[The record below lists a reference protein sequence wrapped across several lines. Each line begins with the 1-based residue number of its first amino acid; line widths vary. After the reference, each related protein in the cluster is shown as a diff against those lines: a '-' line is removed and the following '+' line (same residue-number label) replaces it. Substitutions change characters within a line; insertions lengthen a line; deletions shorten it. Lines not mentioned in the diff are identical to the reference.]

1 MMSDQNNFTE
11 TLISERI
18 QQVPRSFIRDILS
31 VTNAPD
37 IISFAGGLP
46 NKKYFPV
53 KEIQQCTIQVLEND
67 GAAALQYS
75 TTEGLPELREHI
87 RLYYQQQGLQVSTD
101 RILITTGSQQALDL
115 IGKVFIDKGDK
126 VLLEEPAYLGAIQ
139 AFSMYQPNFTTV
151 PLTNEGINCSM
162 FADKLRTEK
171 IKLAYMV
178 PNFQNPSGIS
188 YTEDCR
194 KEVAELAI
202 KHNLLMVEDDPY
214 GAICFTNKKYNS
226 LYSYAPDHTFLLGTF
241 SKTVAPGFRMGW
253 IVAPNKDIYNR
264 LVIAKQA
271 ADLHSDI
278 FSQRII
284 STFLTNYDLNIHL
297 KKIIDA
303 YRNQSEVMIEAM
315 KKNFPNE
322 VSFTKPE
329 GGMFCWVTMP
339 EGFSAMTLFNESIKQ
354 KVAFVPGV
362 PFYIGKK
369 DSHTLRLNFSCSSP
383 DEIKVGIKRIAETMK
398 LSEQFCY
405 GKNHAVISR

>member
-1 MMSDQNNFTE
+1 MSEQNNFTKN
-11 TLISERI
+11 LISERI

-31 VTNAPD
+31 VTNSPE

-53 KEIQQCTIQVLEND
+53 KEIQQCTIDVLANNGD
-67 GAAALQYS
+67 AALQYS

-87 RLYYQQQGLQVSTD
+87 SLYYKQQRLNVPVD

-115 IGKVFIDKGDK
+115 IGKVFINKGDA

-151 PLTNEGINCSM
+151 ALTNEGIDCGKL
-162 FADKLRTEK
+162 ADKLRNEK

-188 YTEDCR
+188 YSEDCR
-194 KEVAELAI
+194 KEVAELSI
-202 KHNLLMVEDDPY
+202 KNNLLMVEDDPY
-214 GAICFTNKKYNS
+214 GAICFTDNKFNS
-226 LYSYAPDHTFLLGTF
+226 LYHYAPDQTILLGTF

-253 IVAPNKDIYNR
+253 IVAPNEEIYNR

-284 STFLTNYDLNIHL
+284 STFLSKYDLNIHME
-297 KKIIDA
+297 KIIEA
-303 YRNQSEVMIEAM
+303 YRNQSQVMTESM
-315 KKNFPNE
+315 KEYFPQDI
-322 VSFTKPE
+322 SFTKPE

-339 EGFSAMTLFNESIKQ
+339 DGFSAMTLFNEAIKQ

-362 PFYIGKK
+362 PFYIGKN
-369 DSHTLRLNFSCSSP
+369 DTNTFRLNFSCSSP
-383 DEIKVGIKRIAETMK
+383 DEIRVGVKRLKHAMETCFQM
-398 LSEQFCY
+398 QY
-405 GKNHAVISR
+405 Q

>member
-1 MMSDQNNFTE
+1 MSEQNNFTKN
-11 TLISERI
+11 LISERI

-31 VTNAPD
+31 VTNAPE

-53 KEIQQCTIQVLEND
+53 KEIQQCTIDVLANNGE
-67 GAAALQYS
+67 AALQYS

-87 RLYYQQQGLQVSTD
+87 SWYYKQQGLTISTD

-115 IGKVFIDKGDK
+115 IGKVFINKKDN
-126 VLLEEPAYLGAIQ
+126 VLLEEPSYLGAIQ
-139 AFSMYQPNFTTV
+139 AFSMYQPKFTIV
-151 PLTNEGINCSM
+151 PLTNEGMDCEVLEE
-162 FADKLRTEK
+162 KLKSER
-171 IKLAYMV
+171 IKLAYVV

-188 YTEDCR
+188 YSEDCR

-202 KHNLLMVEDDPY
+202 KNNLLMVEDDPY
-214 GAICFTNKKYNS
+214 GAIRFTDNKYNS
-226 LYSYAPDHTFLLGTF
+226 LYHYAPDHTILLGTF
-241 SKTVAPGFRMGW
+241 SKTVALGFRMGW
-253 IVAPNKDIYNR
+253 IVAPNEEIYNR

-284 STFLTNYDLNIHL
+284 STFLSKYDLNIHM
-297 KKIIDA
+297 KKIIEA
-303 YRNQSEVMIEAM
+303 YRNQSQVMTEAI
-315 KKNFPNE
+315 KKYFPQDI
-322 VSFTKPE
+322 SYTKPE

-339 EGFSAMTLFNESIKQ
+339 DGYSAMTLFNEAIKQ

-369 DSHTLRLNFSCSSP
+369 DINTFRLNFSCSSP
-383 DEIKVGIKRIAETMK
+383 TEIEEGVKRLEKAM
-398 LSEQFCY
+398 QVCY
-405 GKNHAVISR
+405 HRIDI